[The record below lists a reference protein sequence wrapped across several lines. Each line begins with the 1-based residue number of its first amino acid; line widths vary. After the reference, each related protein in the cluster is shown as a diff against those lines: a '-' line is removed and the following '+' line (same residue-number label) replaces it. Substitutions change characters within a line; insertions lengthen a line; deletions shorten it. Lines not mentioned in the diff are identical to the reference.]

1 MYRSRKENIG
11 FISNLLKNGKNKEVL
26 ILLKVV
32 ELSSEEENLDRVFD
46 EAIEELLDDRED
58 LSDYMEY
65 ETDD

>member
-1 MYRSRKENIG
+1 MYRSRKENIR
-11 FISNLLKNGKNKEVL
+11 FISNLLKRGRSKTV
-26 ILLKVV
+26 ITLLQVV